1 MPQLVKGGK
10 YVFGWSQVSAD
21 GSLRIPGEAL
31 DEYGFV
37 SGDRLLLMPGSRTSR
52 GFSVS
57 SLGKLRDSPFYDMLV
72 RSPLMSAG
80 VGEAV
85 DVSGRCFCW
94 VKLESGVIHVPPDA
108 LSLYGVSVG
117 DRVLGARGSGLGIGF
132 LVTGPIIEEARK
144 HNIECFCV

>member
-10 YVFGWSQVSAD
+10 YVFGWSQVSDD
-21 GSLRIPGEAL
+21 GSLCIPDEAL
-31 DEYGFV
+31 SEYGFV

-57 SLGKLRDSPFYDMLV
+57 SLGKLRDSPMYDVVV
-72 RSPLMSAG
+72 RGPLMG
-80 VGEAV
+80 VGIGEAV
-85 DVSGRCFCW
+85 NVSGRCFCW

-117 DRVLGARGSGLGIGF
+117 DRVLSARGSGLGIGF

-144 HNIECFCV
+144 HEITCFFV